1 QGRLRVSAAQ
11 YLVPRHLPTPKR
23 APTPASPHS
32 PRVGVLAD
40 FAERRATKRARS
52 CPAYRCAAPLRRRQA
67 AMPAVLERLRLAP
80 SALARRGQPEA
91 RGPRA
96 HRGRT
101 RATQSAALFAVP
113 GRSPP

>member
-80 SALARRGQPEA
+80 SALARRGQTHA
-91 RGPRA
+91 PRA
-96 HRGRT
+96 P
-101 RATQSAALFAVP
+101 ATPWRPPPAQAGAVF
-113 GRSPP
+113 RSPG

>member
-23 APTPASPHS
+23 APTPALPHS

-40 FAERRATKRARS
+40 FAGRRATKRARS

-67 AMPAVLERLRLAP
+67 AMPAVPERLRLAP
-80 SALARRGQPEA
+80 SALARRGQTL
-91 RGPRA
+91 G
-96 HRGRT
+96 
-101 RATQSAALFAVP
+101 SAAPRRRVRTPATAT
-113 GRSPP
+113 